1 MCPEGAA
8 RALRACS
15 AAQIDLV
22 EFPRK
27 RADRDWKGEVPM
39 TAIIQA
45 LFRSYSAREIET
57 LKQIAMLCGAGLLV
71 SLLALTYG
79 IDLSPGFF

>member
-15 AAQIDLV
+15 AVQIDVV
-22 EFPRK
+22 EFPRETG
-27 RADRDWKGEVPM
+27 RSRLEGGVTM

>member
-1 MCPEGAA
+1 
-8 RALRACS
+8 
-15 AAQIDLV
+15 
-22 EFPRK
+22 
-27 RADRDWKGEVPM
+27 M
-39 TAIIQA
+39 TAIIRA
-45 LFRSYSAREIET
+45 LFRSRSVGEIET